1 MSKAWETSGQTF
13 DPAPVGVHN
22 AICVGVIDLGTQT
35 STYNN
40 EENTRRQNLVTWELP
55 EELRE
60 DGKPHTISKFYTASI
75 GEKANLYKDLT
86 SWFGKPPVAPFD
98 PGSLLGKGCQLIIT
112 EKNDKHVVSTVAG
125 MKKGEKVGKPVNTPV
140 WFTLDEFDED
150 IFDGL
155 SNGIKKMIMRSPEY
169 AKIVNGDEP
178 EEEEEDTIPF

>member
-1 MSKAWETSGQTF
+1 MSKAWEASGTAF
-13 DPAPVGVHN
+13 EPAPVGVHD
-22 AICVGVIDLGTQT
+22 AICVSVIDLGTQT

-55 EELRE
+55 DEIRE

-98 PGSLLGKGCQLIIT
+98 PQSILGVGCQLIVT

-125 MKKGEKVGKPVNTPV
+125 LKKNAMLPSPVNELV
-140 WFTLDEFDED
+140 YFTLDEFDEEV
-150 IFDGL
+150 FDNL
-155 SNGIKKMIMRSPEY
+155 SGGIKKMIMKSPEY
-169 AKIVNGDEP
+169 AKIVSGDEP
-178 EEEEEDTIPF
+178 EEEDTDIPF

>member
-1 MSKAWETSGQTF
+1 MSKTWETSGQTF
-13 DPAPVGVHN
+13 EPAPVGVHD
-22 AICVGVIDLGTQT
+22 AICVSVTDLGTQT

-98 PGSLLGKGCQLIIT
+98 PQSLLGVGCQLIIT
-112 EKNDKHVVSTVAG
+112 EKNEKHVVSTVAG
-125 MKKGEKVGKPVNTPV
+125 LKKNAKLPSPVNELV
-140 WFTLDEFDED
+140 YFTLDEFNEEV
-150 IFDGL
+150 FDKL

-178 EEEEEDTIPF
+178 EEEDQDIPF